1 MKLQHAVSALSQLP
15 ALLMHYGIPASEVI
29 SAQYDATIENVNV
42 RVRLL
47 HPESL
52 SKIGIPNSE
61 IIQGE
66 NDYSWTSYHL
76 VKHGISF
83 VASGPVVVP
92 EYVEAY
98 AMPF

>member
-15 ALLMHYGIPASEVI
+15 TLLMHYGIPTSEVI

-42 RVRLL
+42 RVCLL

-52 SKIGIPNSE
+52 SKIGIPHSE
-61 IIQGE
+61 VVQGE
-66 NDYSWTSYHL
+66 NDYSWTSYHI

-83 VASGPVVVP
+83 VANGPAIAP